1 MYQILSYKKLNST
14 NKFALE
20 NISSLPDNS
29 IISADIQDTGRG
41 RLDRK
46 WVSDKPNNCYIS
58 FVLKPDLKFQKNFPN
73 ITQYLSIVL
82 CETLEAYGI
91 EPNIKWP
98 NDVLVNNKKI
108 AGILSEMSFSAKG
121 YEGIVLGIGVNLNL
135 SKSDLEDINI
145 PATSLN
151 LETSKNINKEL
162 FINSLCDNF
171 YADYDFFLKNGFGKF
186 LVNMMARCVVASA
199 GLSVSFVKVVAE
211 GLFNDFVNSV
221 NKLAAK
227 ASIVVSA
234 FSSVGNLLAFVFCDL
249 PDGK

>member
-20 NISSLPDNS
+20 NINSLPDNS
-29 IISADIQDTGRG
+29 IISADIQDAGRG
-41 RLDRK
+41 RFDRK
-46 WVSDKPNNCYIS
+46 WISDKPNNCYIS

-73 ITQYLSIVL
+73 LTQYLSIVL

-98 NDVLVNNKKI
+98 NDVLVNNQKI
-108 AGILSEMSFSAKG
+108 AGILSEMSISAKG
-121 YEGIVLGIGVNLNL
+121 FNGIVLGIGVNLNL

-151 LETSKNINKEL
+151 LETSKSINKEL

-171 YADYDFFLKNGFGKF
+171 YAGYELLLKNGFSHF
-186 LVNMMARCVVASA
+186 R
-199 GLSVSFVKVVAE
+199 
-211 GLFNDFVNSV
+211 
-221 NKLAAK
+221 AK
-227 ASIVVSA
+227 YIHYCN
-234 FSSVGNLLAFVFCDL
+234 FI
-249 PDGK
+249 

>member
-41 RLDRK
+41 RFDRK
-46 WVSDKPNNCYIS
+46 WVSDKANNCYIS

-171 YADYDFFLKNGFGKF
+171 YADYDFFLKNGFSHFRAKYIHYCNFIGKEVTIKNPDPIM
-186 LVNMMARCVVASA
+186 LGIALNVCDCGKLEVLKADGEIEKIISGDVV
-199 GLSVSFVKVVAE
+199 V
-211 GLFNDFVNSV
+211 
-221 NKLAAK
+221 
-227 ASIVVSA
+227 
-234 FSSVGNLLAFVFCDL
+234 
-249 PDGK
+249 